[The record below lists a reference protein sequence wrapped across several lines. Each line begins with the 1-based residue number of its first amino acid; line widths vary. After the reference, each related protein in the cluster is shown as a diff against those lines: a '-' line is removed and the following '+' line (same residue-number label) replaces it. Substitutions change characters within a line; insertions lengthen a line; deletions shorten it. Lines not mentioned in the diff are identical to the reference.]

1 MLIKEKVA
9 QAIELLREFQ
19 IDCWITFTRESSING
34 DPILAYLV
42 DGPLTWHSAII
53 ITRSGQSYAIVGE
66 YDRRGVEDLGAY
78 GEVIGYVKGV
88 KESFQAVM
96 KKISPSSIA
105 VNYSKESEVCDGIT
119 HGMYL
124 TLVDLLAPLG
134 LDGRIVQADQLV
146 SALRQRKTAIEIQYM
161 KEAIRHTE
169 EIFAKVAGFV
179 ASGKTETEIAAFMQ
193 QEVERKKTAFAWEP
207 KVCPS
212 VFTGPDTAAA
222 HYAPT
227 DRRVERGHILNIDFG
242 LKVSG
247 YCSDLQRTFYILEKG
262 ETAAPPDVRKGID
275 TIIRSVELA
284 KEAMRP
290 GVQGIEVD
298 TIARNTVL
306 SGGFEEF
313 PHALGHQVGR
323 FAHDGTALLGPA
335 WEKYARKPFQPL
347 EEGMVFTIEPRLNVP
362 NRGIATIE
370 EMVVVTNTGADW
382 LSTPQKDIWLVHS

>member
-1 MLIKEKVA
+1 M
-9 QAIELLREFQ
+9 
-19 IDCWITFTRESSING
+19 
-34 DPILAYLV
+34 
-42 DGPLTWHSAII
+42 
-53 ITRSGQSYAIVGE
+53 
-66 YDRRGVEDLGAY
+66 
-78 GEVIGYVKGV
+78 
-88 KESFQAVM
+88 
-96 KKISPSSIA
+96 
-105 VNYSKESEVCDGIT
+105 
-119 HGMYL
+119 
-124 TLVDLLAPLG
+124 
-134 LDGRIVQADQLV
+134 
-146 SALRQRKTAIEIQYM
+146 EIQYM

-179 ASGKTETEIAAFMQ
+179 TPGKSEKEIAAFMQ
-193 QEVERKKTAFAWEP
+193 QEVERRKIDFAWEQ

-227 DRRVERGHILNIDFG
+227 DRRVERGHILNMDFG
-242 LKVSG
+242 VKVNG

-290 GVQGIEVD
+290 GVLGIAVD
-298 TIARNTVL
+298 TIARDTVL
-306 SGGFEEF
+306 ARGFEEF
-313 PHALGHQVGR
+313 PHGLGHQVGR

-347 EEGMVFTIEPRLNVP
+347 EKGMVFTIEPRLNVP

-370 EMVVVTNTGADW
+370 EMVVVTNSGAEW
-382 LSTPQKDIWLVHS
+382 MSTPQKDIWLVRS